1 VTNQD
6 LKQARDQHVPRGPFN
21 VTGVFAAKAK
31 NAIITDVEGKD
42 YIDFAGGIGVMA
54 VGHSHPKVVA
64 AVQEQAALF
73 SHTCFHVVMYEA
85 YVELA
90 KRMNEAAPGT
100 FAKKTMFANS
110 GAEGIENAVKIAR
123 YATNRDAIVCF
134 EDAFHGRTL
143 LAMSL
148 TSKTMP
154 YKQGFGPFA
163 PEVYRLP
170 YAYCYRC
177 PLDLEYP
184 GCGVACADLLDDAF
198 KNYVGAEEVAA
209 VLAEPELGEGGFVNP
224 PPEYFPKI
232 KKICDDHGILF
243 IADEV
248 QSGFGRTGKLFAI
261 EHYGVEPDVIVT
273 AKSMAAGYP
282 LSGITGRADVMDAPH
297 VGGLGGTYAGNPISC
312 RASLAVLEIFD
323 EESLLDRAMEVG
335 DKVRRTF
342 LELQKGFPVIGDVR
356 GLGAMIAMELVVDPT
371 TKEPAA
377 DLTKGLIA
385 RAADKGLVM
394 ISAGTFGNVIRP
406 LMPLTIEDD
415 VLDRGLAILA
425 ESLRE
430 VTSEAGLAQ

>member
-1 VTNQD
+1 
-6 LKQARDQHVPRGPFN
+6 
-21 VTGVFAAKAK
+21 
-31 NAIITDVEGKD
+31 
-42 YIDFAGGIGVMA
+42 MA